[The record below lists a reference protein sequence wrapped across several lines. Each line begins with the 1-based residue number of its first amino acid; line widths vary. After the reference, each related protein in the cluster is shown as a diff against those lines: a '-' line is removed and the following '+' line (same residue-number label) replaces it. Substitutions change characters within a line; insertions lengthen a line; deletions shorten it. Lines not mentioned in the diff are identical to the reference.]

1 MQDVSFSGE
10 VDVEIDS
17 GRVSVLPFPPV
28 SPHRSRPITN
38 EEQKPLLALSLSLS
52 LTLTLTHS
60 FTLVRI
66 SLGALAL
73 LRYSCYS

>member
-38 EEQKPLLALSLSLS
+38 EEQKPLLAHSLS